1 MVKFLSKLILKLS
14 GWKEKGAFPEGNKFV
29 VVAAPHTTAWDFIW
43 GRLYYNSIGKSVKFM
58 IKDKHMKFPF
68 GPILKSL
75 GAITVFSNTNSNY
88 TQQMIAE
95 FSKRDQ
101 FLLTITPE
109 GTRQRVKRWRRG
121 FYYIAK
127 GAQVPIV
134 LGYLDYEKKTLGTMA
149 VFYPTDEVEAD
160 MKRIQAYYKNVKGK
174 HPELFAGE

>member
-1 MVKFLSKLILKLS
+1 
-14 GWKEKGAFPEGNKFV
+14 
-29 VVAAPHTTAWDFIW
+29 
-43 GRLYYNSIGKSVKFM
+43 
-58 IKDKHMKFPF
+58 
-68 GPILKSL
+68 
-75 GAITVFSNTNSNY
+75 
-88 TQQMIAE
+88 
-95 FSKRDQ
+95 
-101 FLLTITPE
+101 
-109 GTRQRVKRWRRG
+109 VKRWRRG